1 MEPLKDEA
9 EAAKEGEAEHTPLT
23 LMGGVA
29 VVVGIVAGLL
39 ILAALLVWRF
49 A

>member
-1 MEPLKDEA
+1 VEPLKDEA
-9 EAAKEGEAEHTPLT
+9 QAAKEGEAEHTPLT

-29 VVVGIVAGLL
+29 VIVGIVAGLVVL
-39 ILAALLVWRF
+39 IALLVWWL